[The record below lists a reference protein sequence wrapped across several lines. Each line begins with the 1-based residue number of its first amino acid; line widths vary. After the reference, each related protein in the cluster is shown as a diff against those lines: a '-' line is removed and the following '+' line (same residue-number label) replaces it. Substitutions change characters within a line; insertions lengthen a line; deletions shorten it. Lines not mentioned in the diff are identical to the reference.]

1 MRKVIILIKKM
12 FKKRNKSEIDIT
24 DFVNE
29 NNTITKDKSSDIES
43 PAPESQSSDNINNS
57 AENLL
62 ITSNPYYDP
71 HTYDAMALSL
81 LVAREL
87 DLYGID
93 RHTKTYKL
101 ALDIVSVKNAKSY
114 DDIIHG
120 LAKIHTDL
128 NPGII
133 SNCFRIMI
141 NKADLSNS
149 LNERIK
155 TLNKNR
161 ASYKYII
168 LELYNWLF
176 SFNKGD

>member
-1 MRKVIILIKKM
+1 MRKVIILIKKI

-29 NNTITKDKSSDIES
+29 NNTVTEDKSLDVES
-43 PAPESQSSDNINNS
+43 PAPESQCTDNINNS

-62 ITSNPYYDP
+62 TINNPYYD
-71 HTYDAMALSL
+71 HCTYDEMALSIL
-81 LVAREL
+81 AREL

-93 RHTKTYKL
+93 KHTKTYKL

-141 NKADLSNS
+141 NKADLNNS
-149 LNERIK
+149 LNDRIK

-161 ASYKYII
+161 SSYKYII

-176 SFNKGD
+176 SFNKED